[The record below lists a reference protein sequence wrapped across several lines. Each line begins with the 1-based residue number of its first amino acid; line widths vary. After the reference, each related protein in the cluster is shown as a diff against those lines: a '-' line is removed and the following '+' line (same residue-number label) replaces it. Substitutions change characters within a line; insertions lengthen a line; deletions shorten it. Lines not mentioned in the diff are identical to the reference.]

1 MPRKPVVTLPVD
13 FFETENVR
21 ALCLKKGGEE
31 ALVIYLQLFCMAVK
45 QDRNGRLMLY
55 GNIPMD
61 DVTIARLTYKNEKT
75 IEACLQMLT
84 EFHLIRQDVD
94 GVYSVICMERKQEKV
109 RKTAPTSSPD

>member
-1 MPRKPVVTLPVD
+1 MSPCPLISLKPKTSVPG
-13 FFETENVR
+13 
-21 ALCLKKGGEE
+21 LKKAGEE
-31 ALVIYLQLFCMAVK
+31 ALVVYLQLLCMAVK

-75 IEACLQMLT
+75 IDACLQMLT

-94 GVYSVICMERKQEKV
+94 GVYSGICMERKQEKNTV
-109 RKTAPTSSPD
+109 SKRVEKSL